1 MVLSLNAFGIPDYPY
16 SEWILLSHRTMFSES
31 LVIYD
36 NNESMSSKPKDVDLW
51 IRCIKSLAFPK
62 TNNEPKRAKSTE
74 SPVRFNLYNGWD
86 EDLMNSRTY
95 DGMFS
100 VLEKL
105 NASYMPVLC
114 RPSEAPFNPY
124 SLPGAFPDI
133 VYSSDIRSRFISSVK
148 DTIKKIGG
156 SDACINHEMDYY
168 HQFPERLRS
177 LQLLDDLVS
186 KNPPSSLRS
195 SGWDADRVAYPY
207 YISLKREHDVSRA
220 YLF

>member
-1 MVLSLNAFGIPDYPY
+1 
-16 SEWILLSHRTMFSES
+16 
-31 LVIYD
+31 
-36 NNESMSSKPKDVDLW
+36 
-51 IRCIKSLAFPK
+51 
-62 TNNEPKRAKSTE
+62 
-74 SPVRFNLYNGWD
+74 
-86 EDLMNSRTY
+86 
-95 DGMFS
+95 
-100 VLEKL
+100 
-105 NASYMPVLC
+105 
-114 RPSEAPFNPY
+114 
-124 SLPGAFPDI
+124 